1 MLNKQFLNKVSA
13 FIGEKKLLSEGDKC
27 IVALS
32 GGADSV
38 ALALALRDL
47 GYEVEAAH
55 CNFHLRGE
63 EADRDED
70 FCREFCKKN
79 DIPFHFI
86 HFDTRSYAALHKVS
100 IEMAARNLRYS
111 YFKQLVRDIDA
122 AAVCVAHHRDDS
134 VETVIMNLIRGT
146 GIHGLTGIS
155 ARNGHVVRPL
165 LCVSRQEIE
174 DALDIAGHDYVTD
187 STNLVDDVV
196 RNKIRLDILPLMRQI
211 NPSVGESIS
220 RTAARVQDVAEIF
233 DDVMSKAV
241 ECVVKDDTDGV
252 IKLSLEALQTVAKPE
267 NVLFEVLKNLGFTP
281 PQVEQIYQA
290 SCAEPGR
297 VFASATHRLLID
309 REYIIVEQSKE
320 EDCRSIRIPEEG
332 VYVLNESLKFRVKR
346 IAFTPE
352 TQIIKSADY
361 LFADISEIKF
371 PLTVRRAVGGDRF
384 VPFGMKGS
392 KLVSDYLT
400 DKKINLFDKQRQLV
414 VTDADERIIW
424 LVGQRADNRCRITP
438 ATAEA
443 LVISVER
450 H

>member
-1 MLNKQFLNKVSA
+1 MLNKQFLNKVSS
-13 FIGEKKLLSEGDKC
+13 FIGTNGLLSEGDKC
-27 IVALS
+27 LVALS

-47 GYEVEAAH
+47 GYRVEAAH

-63 EADRDED
+63 EAGRDEK
-70 FCREFCKKN
+70 FCREFCEKN
-79 DIPFHFI
+79 DIPFHVV
-86 HFDTRSYAALHKVS
+86 HFDTRSYADLHKVS
-100 IEMAARNLRYS
+100 IEMAARDLRYS

-155 ARNGHVVRPL
+155 ARNGDVVRPL
-165 LCVSRQEIE
+165 LCVSRQDIE
-174 DALDIAGHDYVTD
+174 DALSLVGQDYVTD

-196 RNKIRLDILPLMRQI
+196 RNKIRLDLLPLMRQI
-211 NPSVGESIS
+211 NPSVGESIA
-220 RTAARVQDVAEIF
+220 RTAARMQDVADVF

-241 ECVVKDDTDGV
+241 KSVVKDDADGV
-252 IKLSLEALQTVAKPE
+252 VKLSLEALQTVAKPE

-281 PQVEQIYQA
+281 PQIERIYHA

-297 VFASATHRLLID
+297 VFVSPSHRLLID
-309 REYIIVEQSKE
+309 RDYIIVEPLEK

-332 VYVLNESLKFRVKR
+332 VYVFTERLKFWVKR
-346 IAFTPE
+346 IAFTPDV
-352 TQIIKSADY
+352 QIMKSPDY
-361 LFADISEIKF
+361 LFADMSYVKF
-371 PLTVRRAVGGDRF
+371 PLTVRRVISGDRF
-384 VPFGMKGS
+384 IPFGMKGS

-400 DKKINLFDKQRQLV
+400 DKKINLFDKRRQLV
-414 VTDADERIIW
+414 VTDADGRIIW
-424 LVGQRADNRCRITP
+424 LVGQRADNRCRITQ
-438 ATAEA
+438 ATSEA

-450 H
+450 N